1 MEAGVTLGTVLG
13 GTYEIMRLIGKGGM
27 GAVYEAKH
35 LRLPGKK
42 VAIKVLLAGIATDS
56 EAYARFRREAEIAS
70 RLGHPNIVEV
80 LDFNT
85 LPDGT
90 PYLVL
95 EMLSGES
102 LATRLVT
109 GKMALPAAMSIARQ
123 IGSALHTAHQ
133 SGVVHRDLKPDN
145 IFLCP
150 RDVDGDL
157 VDHVK
162 ILDFGIS
169 KIRGSQ
175 TVLTQEATI
184 LGTPQYMAPEQATGK
199 NQQVDARTDIFALG
213 AIVFEML
220 CGKPAFSGNT
230 LAEVIFQVV
239 YQPPQ
244 FLPELQ
250 KMAPEHV
257 VAAVVRAMAKNAD
270 ERYADMAQF
279 IEALTG
285 RPLRAPTAKRS
296 MNVDAMASTAAAPA
310 PSDAFAP
317 TVPPSQPPKPITS
330 IGLASGEVKA
340 VPPTEKVRRGGMGV
354 LVAGAMAVVAGV
366 AAFVF
371 WRGQQQQQQQPT
383 AAARPDASIMAL
395 APSKPD
401 AAVVSVAADAAA
413 TETAHVE
420 KHHETQ
426 SETTKAETL
435 PPEAAADLADARK
448 ALDAGDIKEAVRK
461 VEHSLRVKQSGRAYG
476 MLAESYCVAG
486 DIGAVRAW
494 WPHVAKG
501 DRKRISAVCKKHGLD
516 VAP

>member
-1 MEAGVTLGTVLG
+1 MDVTLGSVLG
-13 GTYEIMRLIGKGGM
+13 GTYEITRLIGKGGM

-85 LPDGT
+85 LEDGT

-109 GKMALPAAMSIARQ
+109 GKMSLPAAMSIARQ

-244 FLPELQ
+244 YLPELQ
-250 KMAPEHV
+250 KMAPEQV

-296 MNVDAMASTAAAPA
+296 MNVDAMAATSSAP
-310 PSDAFAP
+310 PPGDAYAP
-317 TVPPSQPPKPITS
+317 TVAPSQPPKPITS

-340 VPPTEKVRRGGMGV
+340 VPPTEKVNRGGKGII
-354 LVAGAMAVVAGV
+354 VAGALVVVAGA

-371 WRGQQQQQQQPT
+371 LRGQQQPQQPT
-383 AAARPDASIMAL
+383 VAARPDAFVMAPP
-395 APSKPD
+395 PSKPD
-401 AAVVSVAADAAA
+401 AAVVLAPVDAAV

-426 SETTKAETL
+426 SEKTETL

-461 VEHSLRVKQSGRAYG
+461 ADHSLRVKQSGRAYG

-486 DIGAVRAW
+486 DIGSVRAW
-494 WPHVAKG
+494 WPHVPKG
-501 DRKRISAVCKKHGLD
+501 DRKRISGVCKKHGLD

>member
-1 MEAGVTLGTVLG
+1 MDVTLGSVLG
-13 GTYEIMRLIGKGGM
+13 GTYEITRLIGKGGM

-85 LPDGT
+85 LDDGT

-109 GKMALPAAMSIARQ
+109 GKMSLPAVLSIARQ

-244 FLPELQ
+244 ALPELQ
-250 KMAPEHV
+250 QAAPEPV

-270 ERYADMAQF
+270 ERFADMAQF
-279 IEALTG
+279 VEALTG

-296 MNVDAMASTAAAPA
+296 ANVDAVAATAAAPA
-310 PSDAFAP
+310 PSDAYAP
-317 TVPPSQPPKPITS
+317 TVAPSQPPKPITS
-330 IGLASGEVKA
+330 IGLASGEVK
-340 VPPTEKVRRGGMGV
+340 VIPPTEKVRRGGKGV
-354 LVAGAMAVVAGV
+354 MAAGALVVVAGA
-366 AAFVF
+366 AAFVLL
-371 WRGQQQQQQQPT
+371 RGQPQPQPQPLPVQPV
-383 AAARPDASIMAL
+383 AATHPDAMVAALPPARPDA
-395 APSKPD
+395 AP
-401 AAVVSVAADAAA
+401 VVADSA
-413 TETAHVE
+413 TIE
-420 KHHETQ
+420 KHHETKP
-426 SETTKAETL
+426 EKTETL
-435 PPEAAADLADARK
+435 PPEAAADLDDARK

-461 VEHSLRVKQSGRAYG
+461 AEHSLQRKQSSRAYA
-476 MLAESYCVAG
+476 MLAESYCTAG
-486 DIGAVRAW
+486 DIGSVRAW
-494 WPHVAKG
+494 WPHVSRA
-501 DRKRISAVCKKHGLD
+501 DRKRVSAVCKKHGLD